1 MDCKVG
7 FIDDI
12 EEMIQ
17 KYIKR
22 LNRCNIEVVYAKD
35 CVTYEDIFNW
45 ILANQIQYLLVD
57 YNLTLKYEFTG
68 SQLIHYINNKL
79 PDLPCII
86 FSSVQE
92 INDDLVIRNLIK
104 EKSVLESKF
113 DSPEFIDFIDE
124 MKNGAK
130 VFETRKDKS
139 LEEYKMLL
147 EVKEKTGFKKSEE
160 EDRFIY
166 LYRILSSYGMVDKI
180 SPELIKSS
188 VENKI
193 DSLLEKLNEHLK

>member
-45 ILANQIQYLLVD
+45 ILDNQIQYLLVD

-124 MKNGAK
+124 MKNGAR